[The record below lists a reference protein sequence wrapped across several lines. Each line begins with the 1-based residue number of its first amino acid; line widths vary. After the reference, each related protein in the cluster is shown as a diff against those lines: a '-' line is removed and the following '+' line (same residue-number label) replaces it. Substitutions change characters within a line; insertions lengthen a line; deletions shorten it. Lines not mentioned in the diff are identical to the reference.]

1 MVVDGQTL
9 RTLDSLANC
18 SFEVHQDGPRGD
30 VGDLVQLLEEVGIQ
44 DSSLP
49 R

>member
-1 MVVDGQTL
+1 ME
-9 RTLDSLANC
+9 DSLANC

-30 VGDLVQLLEEVGIQ
+30 VGDLVQLQLLEEVGIQ